1 MDPNLDQR
9 SKWNL
14 IGYLKTKVE
23 GQCDG
28 VLTQDAS
35 KSQERSVHPMAD
47 ILLYTTLS
55 CQQADAVML
64 KIKTNQI
71 LSDSVK
77 IELVETVRESA
88 PECDWYWDAND

>member
-1 MDPNLDQR
+1 
-9 SKWNL
+9 
-14 IGYLKTKVE
+14 
-23 GQCDG
+23 
-28 VLTQDAS
+28 
-35 KSQERSVHPMAD
+35 MAD